1 MAAVSSHHP
10 NQHPVA
16 LITGSARRIGA
27 ALARGLHR
35 DGYRVV
41 IHYRESAAE
50 ASALGAELNQQRPDS
65 AAIIQADLLYTARLP
80 ALVADACACF
90 GGLDVL
96 INNASSFYPTPVGSI
111 SENDWAD
118 LVGSNLKAPLFLCQ
132 AAAPTLRERGGAIIN
147 MVDIHARRPLP
158 DHPVYS
164 AAKAGLAALTL
175 ALARDLAPQVRVN
188 GIAPGPILWPESGAD
203 SAAKKQVLAETCL
216 GRIGDPEDIV
226 DCARYLLRAGYVT
239 GQIIAVDGGRA
250 LGW

>member
-10 NQHPVA
+10 NKNPVA

-41 IHYRESAAE
+41 IHYRESGVD

-65 AAIIQADLLYTARLP
+65 AAILQADLLDTARLP
-80 ALVADACACF
+80 TLIADACACF

-118 LVGSNLKAPLFLCQ
+118 LMGSNLKAPLFLCQ
-132 AAAPTLRERGGAIIN
+132 AAAPVLREHHGAIIN

-175 ALARDLAPQVRVN
+175 ALARDLAPEVRVN
-188 GIAPGPILWPESGAD
+188 GIAPGPILWPETGAD
-203 SAAKKQVLAETCL
+203 SAAKQQVLAETCL

-226 DCARYLLRAGYVT
+226 DCARYLLGASYVT
-239 GQIIAVDGGRA
+239 GQIIAVDGGRG